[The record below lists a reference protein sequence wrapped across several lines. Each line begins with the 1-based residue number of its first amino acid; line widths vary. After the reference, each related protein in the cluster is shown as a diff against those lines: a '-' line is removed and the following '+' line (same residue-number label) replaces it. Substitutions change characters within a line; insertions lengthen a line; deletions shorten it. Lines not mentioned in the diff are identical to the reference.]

1 METVSRRAW
10 LWIAFVLVHAAV
22 AVSGFVWPTQPMG
35 DLSIAYRPWVEQ
47 ALSGGGIPG
56 IAADWVYPQLAIVPM
71 IVAGTWAPLFGGY
84 EIAWAILVTLCDAL
98 AFALLIG
105 SARSRGRAL
114 AAWFWLAF
122 AVAIGPV
129 GMYRID
135 AVTVP
140 LAVAGCLWLVGRPAL
155 ASTLLAIATW
165 IKVWPAALLLAAV
178 IAVRRRVA
186 IIAGAA
192 VTTAVVLLAIAGLGG
207 ITHALGFV
215 GGQTG
220 RGLQLEA
227 PVSAYLLWRAA
238 IGMPDSAV
246 VYDQALNTM
255 QVEGPGAD
263 VVSAVM
269 TPLLFVALAAVAVL
283 GAVKTVR
290 GASFIRLFPPLALA
304 VTLGFIV
311 LNKVGSPQFQVW
323 LIAPLV
329 LALAIDRRRWRGFA
343 VAALASALLTQ
354 FVYPLTYIGVMS
366 ADVGPVAILTA
377 RNLLLVAL
385 FAWSVVRLARVP
397 SRHPSPI
404 L

>member
-1 METVSRRAW
+1 MSRRAW
-10 LWIAFVLVHAAV
+10 LWIAFVLVHVAV

-35 DLSIAYRPWVEQ
+35 DLSIAYQPWVNQ

-56 IAADWVYPQLAIVPM
+56 IASDWVYPQLAIVPM
-71 IVAGTWAPLFGGY
+71 IVAGSWAQLFGGY

-105 SARSRGRAL
+105 AARSRGRVL
-114 AAWFWLAF
+114 AAGFWLAF
-122 AVAIGPV
+122 AAALGPV

-135 AVTVP
+135 AITVP
-140 LAVAGCLWLVGRPAL
+140 LAIAACLWLVGRPAL
-155 ASTLLAIATW
+155 ASALLAIGTW
-165 IKVWPAALLLAAV
+165 IKVWPAALLLAAI

-186 IIAGAA
+186 VFAGAA
-192 VTTAVVLLAIAGLGG
+192 VTTAVVLLGILALGG
-207 ITHALGFV
+207 ISHAFGFV

-227 PVSAYLLWRAA
+227 PVSAYLLWRVVL
-238 IGMPDSAV
+238 GMPDSAV

-255 QVEGPGAD
+255 QVQGPGAE

-269 TPLLFVALAAVAVL
+269 TPLLFVVLAAVAAL
-283 GAVKTVR
+283 GAVKAVR
-290 GASFIRLFPPLALA
+290 GASFVRLFPPLALA

-329 LALAIDRRRWRGFA
+329 LALVISRRRWRGFA
-343 VAALASALLTQ
+343 VGGLAAALLTQ
-354 FVYPLTYIGVMS
+354 FVYPLTYLGVMS
-366 ADVGPVAILTA
+366 AEVGPVAILTT

-385 FAWSVVRLARVP
+385 FVWSLVELVRVPARV
-397 SRHPSPI
+397 RHPSSV

>member
-1 METVSRRAW
+1 MSRRAW
-10 LWIAFVLVHAAV
+10 LWIAFVLVHLAV
-22 AVSGFVWPTQPMG
+22 AASGFVWPTQPMG
-35 DLSIAYRPWVEQ
+35 DLSIAYGPWARQ
-47 ALSGGGIPG
+47 ALTGGGIPG

-71 IVAGTWAPLFGGY
+71 VVVQTWADLFGGY

-105 SARSRGRAL
+105 SARSKGRVL

-122 AVAIGPV
+122 AVALGPV

-135 AVTVP
+135 ALTVP
-140 LAVAGCLWLVGRPAL
+140 LAIAGCLWLVGRPVL
-155 ASTLLAIATW
+155 ASALLAIGTW
-165 IKVWPAALLLAAV
+165 IKVWPAALLLTALIV
-178 IAVRRRVA
+178 VRRRLAVFT
-186 IIAGAA
+186 GAA
-192 VTTAVVLLAIAGLGG
+192 VTTAVVLFGILALGG

-227 PVSAYLLWRAA
+227 PVSAYLLWRVVFR
-238 IGMPDSAV
+238 MPDSAI
-246 VYDQALNTM
+246 VYDQALNTL
-255 QVEGPGAD
+255 QVQGPGAE

-269 TPLLFVALAAVAVL
+269 TPLLFVVLAAVAAL
-283 GAVKTVR
+283 GAVKAVR
-290 GASFIRLFPPLALA
+290 GASFVRLFPPLALA

-343 VAALASALLTQ
+343 VAALATALLTQ
-354 FVYPLTYIGVMS
+354 FVYPLTYLGVMY
-366 ADVGPVAILTA
+366 AEPGPVAILTA

-385 FAWSVVRLARVP
+385 FVWSVVELARVRRP
-397 SRHPSPI
+397 SSI